1 MASMGMKKALDFPWV
16 FFYTQKQDNS
26 VMPERGEV
34 LGEDKDTR
42 EKLLASAREEFLEKG
57 YMKASLRT
65 ICKKAG
71 VTTGALYF
79 FFQDKEDLLKNLVEK
94 PLQGLFGMMQE
105 HFSLELS
112 ITPGVVPVG
121 EDSWDIKA
129 AKEIVH
135 FMYRNYDIIQILL
148 TKSQGSIYEDIVSQV
163 ADAAEKHYRVLVGK
177 MAEACGVP
185 QPDGYM
191 IHWLAYMQIDAF
203 VHLLTHEPDEE
214 RALGH
219 IEEIVIY
226 LLSGWNGLFFQ
237 KREKDDR

>member
-1 MASMGMKKALDFPWV
+1 MLDFTLP
-16 FFYTQKQDNS
+16 FPYNQKDNS

-79 FFQDKEDLLKNLVEK
+79 FFQDKEDLLKNLVEE
-94 PLQGLFGMMQE
+94 PLGKLFFMMQE

-112 ITPGVVPVG
+112 IDPGVVPVG
-121 EDSWDIKA
+121 EDSEDIKA

-135 FMYRNYDIIQILL
+135 FMYRHYDIFQILL
-148 TKSQGSIYEDIVSQV
+148 TKSQGSIYENIVSSV
-163 ADAAEKHYRVLVGK
+163 ADAAEKHYRVLVEK

-185 QPDGYM
+185 QPDSYM
-191 IHWLAYMQIDAF
+191 IHWLAHMQIDAF
-203 VHLLTHEPDEE
+203 VHLLTHEKDEE

-219 IEEIVIY
+219 IKEIVIY
-226 LLSGWNGLFFQ
+226 LLSGWNGLLFQ
-237 KREKDDR
+237 KQLGADT

>member
-1 MASMGMKKALDFPWV
+1 MTYPHVSFILKSRITVLC
-16 FFYTQKQDNS
+16 QK
-26 VMPERGEV
+26 EV
-34 LGEDKDTR
+34 KGLGEDKATR

-79 FFQDKEDLLKNLVEK
+79 FFQDKEDLLKNLVEE
-94 PLQGLFGMMQE
+94 PLGGLSRIIQE

-112 ITPGVVPVG
+112 TEPGVVPVG
-121 EDSWDIKA
+121 EDSEDIKA
-129 AKEIVH
+129 GKEIVH
-135 FMYRNYDIIQILL
+135 FMYRNYDIFQILL

-163 ADAAEKHYRVLVGK
+163 ADAVEKHYRILVGK

-185 QPDGYM
+185 IPDSYM
-191 IHWLAYMQIDAF
+191 IHWLAHMQIDAF
-203 VHLLTHEPDEE
+203 VHLLTHEKDEE

-226 LLSGWNGLFFQ
+226 LLSGWNGLLFQ
-237 KREKDDR
+237 KRST